1 MATGLRSTLGGGV
14 DSREVRAH
22 LDKVLASSSF
32 AGAPRV
38 RQFLRFVVEETLHG
52 RAGEIKESVVA
63 VQVFGRRSDFDS
75 HSDSLVRVQASHLRK
90 RLREYYRTEGM
101 DDGMVIDLPPG
112 TYVPAFRPA
121 ARGLPVA
128 SAGRRG
134 RRWLL
139 PVAVLA
145 VLAAAVALAAVGWMV
160 RDSPTSI
167 AVVPFASLDGAP
179 ASDYL
184 AEGIA
189 EDLMTS
195 LARSPDL
202 RVVARTSAFQFRG
215 KNVGARSIGRDLGA
229 SVLLEGSIRGNPDH
243 LKINAQLVSA
253 ASGFDLWS
261 ESWEGPASDA
271 PLFEEQIVRAVSRT
285 LVKPLGK
292 RQAAVAA
299 AAIHPPAPPAQE
311 PYWRGRILL
320 SKAPDIQSGSI
331 PFLEQAV
338 QADPEYAPAHAAL
351 ATAYVMALYHGTVYP
366 RDEPLRK
373 ARREAARALALDPA
387 SAEAYASLAMLS
399 FAFDH
404 DWISAQRG
412 FEKALE
418 LNPSDARAH
427 LQYAMGLVTRGRF
440 SQAVAHVNQARVLDP
455 LSFAATNYLA
465 IALYCAGHYDESI
478 AAARQT
484 LTADPGFASAHVA
497 IGRGMA
503 VKGDFPRAAAE
514 FAMAMQKYGREP
526 WILGRMGYALARAGH
541 TAQALG
547 IVKEIDRLE
556 GPAVQIAFVYAGLG
570 DHQRSLDA
578 LDRAFQQG
586 NVDLD
591 FMAVDPML
599 AGLRAEPRFL
609 TLKSRM
615 GL

>member
-1 MATGLRSTLGGGV
+1 MFCNGRQTLVCRVALGAALSLIV
-14 DSREVRAH
+14 AACSRHPAAGPVRIA
-22 LDKVLASSSF
+22 V
-32 AGAPRV
+32 
-38 RQFLRFVVEETLHG
+38 LRFENLTP
-52 RAGEIKESVVA
+52 
-63 VQVFGRRSDFDS
+63 D
-75 HSDSLVRVQASHLRK
+75 
-90 RLREYYRTEGM
+90 
-101 DDGMVIDLPPG
+101 
-112 TYVPAFRPA
+112 
-121 ARGLPVA
+121 
-128 SAGRRG
+128 
-134 RRWLL
+134 
-139 PVAVLA
+139 
-145 VLAAAVALAAVGWMV
+145 
-160 RDSPTSI
+160 
-167 AVVPFASLDGAP
+167 ASLDWMGRAASEIISHELAGGKSAVLSSSALHGSPLAQDRTLSAP
-179 ASDYL
+179 GESAERTAAI
-184 AEGIA
+184 AEGATLIVIGQISRA
-189 EDLMTS
+189 GNHLVLDVTERDAVAGRTADNFTLASPDSSDLYS
-195 LARSPDL
+195 LADA
-202 RVVARTSAFQFRG
+202 VARRISPQITPFETRNNEAIAAW
-215 KNVGARSIGRDLGA
+215 ARA
-229 SVLLEGSIRGNPDH
+229 LEETDYAKLTGDYSH
-243 LKINAQLVSA
+243 
-253 ASGFDLWS
+253 
-261 ESWEGPASDA
+261 
-271 PLFEEQIVRAVSRT
+271 
-285 LVKPLGK
+285 
-292 RQAAVAA
+292 
-299 AAIHPPAPPAQE
+299 
-311 PYWRGRILL
+311 
-320 SKAPDIQSGSI
+320 
-331 PFLEQAV
+331 AV
-338 QADPEYAPAHAAL
+338 QADPQYAPAHAAL

-591 FMAVDPML
+591 FMAVEPML